1 MKIHEYQAKARLRE
15 YGIPTPTG
23 VACFSVDEAMQAGE
37 TLGGDFW
44 VVKAQIHAG
53 GRGKAGGV
61 KLAKGKDE
69 LREFATEILGKTLV
83 TPQTGP
89 EGQQVRRLY
98 IESGADIAQ
107 ELYLGLVVD
116 RSRRCVTLMGS
127 SEGGTEIEEVAH
139 DTPEKIHK
147 VFIDPATGLTAAEA
161 ATVSRNI
168 GIPEGST
175 EQATTL
181 FLNLYE
187 AFMQEDASLLE
198 INPLIVTG
206 AGDVIALDAKVNFDD
221 NADFRHPIWA
231 ELRDVDEE
239 DPNEIEASKYG
250 LSYIA
255 LDGSIGCL
263 VNGAGLAMATMDIIK
278 LYGAEP
284 ANFLDVGGGA
294 TAEQVTG
301 AFKIML
307 ASPQVK
313 AIMVNI
319 FGGIMRCDVIAEGL
333 VTAANEV
340 GLSIP
345 LIVRLEGTNVEQGR
359 QILKD
364 SGINLTVATS
374 MSDAAK
380 KAVEAVQ

>member
-15 YGIPTPTG
+15 YGIRTPKG
-23 VACFSVDEAMQAGE
+23 VPCFSVDEAMQAAD

-61 KLAKGKDE
+61 KLARNRDE
-69 LREFATEILGKTLV
+69 LKEYATEILGKVLV

-89 EGQQVRRLY
+89 EGQEVRRLY

-107 ELYLGLVVD
+107 ELYVGAVVD
-116 RSRRCVTLMGS
+116 RSRRRVTLMAS
-127 SEGGTEIEEVAH
+127 SEGGTEIEEVAEA
-139 DTPEKIHK
+139 TPEKIHK
-147 VFIDPATGLTAAEA
+147 VFVQPDIGLTRDEA
-161 ATVSRNI
+161 LQLSENI
-168 GIPEGST
+168 GIPKASL
-175 EQATTL
+175 EQGAD
-181 FLNLYE
+181 FMMNLYE
-187 AFMQEDASLLE
+187 CFQGEDASLLE
-198 INPLIVTG
+198 VNPLIVTG
-206 AGDVIALDAKVNFDD
+206 DGDVIALDGKMNFDE
-221 NADFRHPIWA
+221 NADFRHPNWP
-231 ELRDVDEE
+231 ELRDTDEE

-278 LYGAEP
+278 LYGSEP

-307 ASPQVK
+307 SSSQVK

-333 VTAANEV
+333 VQAAKEV

-345 LIVRLEGTNVEQGR
+345 LIVRLEGTNVKKGR
-359 QILKD
+359 QILEE
-364 SGINLTVATS
+364 SGIALTVATT
-374 MSDAAK
+374 MSDAAQ
-380 KAVEAVQ
+380 KAVAAVK

>member
-15 YGIPTPTG
+15 YGIPTPNG
-23 VACFSVDEAMQAGE
+23 VPCFSVDEAMQAGE
-37 TLGGDFW
+37 SLGGKFW

-69 LREFATEILGKTLV
+69 LREYATEILGKTLV

-89 EGQQVRRLY
+89 EGQEVRRLY
-98 IESGADIAQ
+98 IESGVDIAQ

-139 DTPEKIHK
+139 HTPEKIHK
-147 VFIDPATGLTAAEA
+147 VFIAPATGLTADEA

-168 GIPEGST
+168 GIPEGSS

-181 FLNLYE
+181 FLNLYQ
-187 AFMQEDASLLE
+187 AFMEEDASLLE
-198 INPLIVTG
+198 INPLVVTS
-206 AGDVIALDAKVNFDD
+206 AGDVVALDAKINFDD
-221 NADFRHPIWA
+221 NADFRHPIWT
-231 ELRDVDEE
+231 ELRDTDEE
-239 DPNEIEASKYG
+239 DPNEIEASKYD

-307 ASPQVK
+307 DSPQVK

-345 LIVRLEGTNVEQGR
+345 LIVRLEGTNVEKGR

-364 SGINLTVATS
+364 SSINLTVATS